1 MSPEGRWLRVLL
13 GVAAAI
19 WVLSTARGVLQP
31 LAIAALVWFLLEAAT
46 AGFRRLLPGSGGLA
60 RAAAVATLAAA
71 LIGLGAAAAGNAQ
84 AIAARLPAYEAR
96 LDALVAGWAGALG
109 LEDTLYLGRLLAKI
123 DFGALA
129 LGAAGSAAGYL
140 AGLVIVLCYLAFLLV
155 EVGAFEGKLAAIAP
169 DPARRARTQAF
180 LAAAHASIVRYFGAT
195 ALVGLAQAI
204 PTFLLLSA
212 VGVSAPLFW
221 ASLIFALSFVPTVG
235 TMIGIAFPAAITLLE
250 FDTLG
255 PFLIVAPALAAV
267 QLLGSNWLQ
276 PKLMGA
282 ALDLSPLAVL
292 LAIFAGG
299 ALWGVVGALL
309 AVPSLSV
316 AVLFCAQDEELR
328 PVALA
333 LSAKGKLPE
342 AVAPPAR

>member
-1 MSPEGRWLRVLL
+1 MRADGRWLRALIGL
-13 GVAAAI
+13 AAAI
-19 WVLSTARGVLQP
+19 WVLSTARAVLQP
-31 LAIAALVWFLLEAAT
+31 LAIAVIVWFLLEAAT
-46 AGFRRLLPGSGGLA
+46 AGFRRLMPGGGASA

-71 LIGLGAAAAGNAQ
+71 VIGLGAAAAGNAQ
-84 AIAARLPAYEAR
+84 ALAARLPAYEAR
-96 LDALVAGWAGALG
+96 LDGLVASWAAALG
-109 LEDTLYLGRLLAKI
+109 LEDTLYFGRLLAKI

-140 AGLVIVLCYLAFLLV
+140 AGLVIVLCYLAFLMV
-155 EVGAFEGKLAAIAP
+155 EVGAFPSKLAAIAP
-169 DPARRARTQAF
+169 DPERQARTNAF

-195 ALVGLAQAI
+195 ALVGLSQAV
-204 PTFLLLSA
+204 PTFLLLWA

-250 FDTLG
+250 FDTVG
-255 PFLIVAPALAAV
+255 PFLIVAPTLAAV

-276 PKLMGA
+276 PRLMGA

-299 ALWGVVGALL
+299 ALWGIVGALV
-309 AVPSLSV
+309 AVPALSV
-316 AVLFCAQDEELR
+316 AVIFWAQDEGLR
-328 PVALA
+328 PLALA
-333 LSAKGKLPE
+333 LSAKGQLP
-342 AVAPPAR
+342 AALGRAR